1 MDAEPGARRRGKSIV
16 VSLETFDGGKTWK
29 STTHSS
35 YGIPAEMKLTDNA
48 FAMVLLE
55 YKGNYS
61 VPSDLVKVRF
71 AVKAVA
77 SVFSE
82 QDRAVTD
89 FQMLPN
95 GETFLA
101 AVATPGN
108 SNQVPIPGKL
118 RMMRSKNLKVWVEM
132 DADYRAVAQRV
143 VISAADPQ
151 HIWVATD
158 TGMILN
164 LVETKN

>member
-1 MDAEPGARRRGKSIV
+1 MAKSEAISYECIDFLGDHGLILGRVIGRLDLNRLPAWLDAEPGVPRRGKSIV

-35 YGIPAEMKLTDNA
+35 YGIPSEMKLTDNA

-55 YKGNYS
+55 YKETYS
-61 VPSDLVKVRF
+61 VPSDLVRVKF

-101 AVATPGN
+101 AVATPAIQTRYRFQE
-108 SNQVPIPGKL
+108 S
-118 RMMRSKNLKVWVEM
+118 SK
-132 DADYRAVAQRV
+132 YCVAR
-143 VISAADPQ
+143 
-151 HIWVATD
+151 T
-158 TGMILN
+158 
-164 LVETKN
+164 